1 VSRSDGCPSCRSQ
14 LPPPIDD
21 RPEGV
26 VCEIEGRVAYV
37 PV

>member
-1 VSRSDGCPSCRSQ
+1 LYVRTGDRGGTVT
-14 LPPPIDD
+14 IDY